1 MKSIKEEIQT
11 IKTLLKDSRT
21 AKYHKRLQIV
31 LFRLMGKS
39 YKEIIEFLDCN
50 QTTIW
55 QNVKKYEE
63 FGLDSLL
70 QETRGGRNHA
80 YMTVE
85 EEKAFLAR
93 HLKAAEAGEFVT
105 IDALFQAYKKELGRS
120 YTRDAFY
127 QLLKRHGWR
136 NITPRPEHPRKAD
149 AQTIVA
155 SKNKISIQEE
165 KKKRF
170 KTSRPFHKVRLM
182 YQDEAGFGRISKLG
196 SCWSPI
202 GVGPHVH
209 SHYIREFRYCY
220 GAVDAHTGESFFLR
234 AGGCNTEWMNVFLEE
249 LSQAYPDDYFLLVMD
264 NAIWHKSSTLKI
276 PTNIGFAFIP
286 PYTPEMNP
294 IEQVWKEI
302 RKRGFKNKAFRTLE
316 DVMNQLQDVI
326 QGLEKEVI
334 KSIVNQRWT
343 RMLFESR

>member
-1 MKSIKEEIQT
+1 MKSTKEEIQT

-39 YKEIIEFLDCN
+39 YKEIIELLDCN

-55 QNVKKYEE
+55 RNVKKYEE

-80 YMTVE
+80 QT
-85 EEKAFLAR
+85 
-93 HLKAAEAGEFVT
+93 
-105 IDALFQAYKKELGRS
+105 YKKELGRS

-136 NITPRPEHPRKAD
+136 NIMPRPEHPKK
-149 AQTIVA
+149 QTLKPL
-155 SKNKISIQEE
+155 SRLKIKSQF
-165 KKKRF
+165 KKTRKRF
-170 KTSRPFHKVRLM
+170 KISRRFRKVRLM

-220 GAVDAHTGESFFLR
+220 GAVDAHTGESFFLI
-234 AGGCNTEWMNVFLEE
+234 AGGCNTEWMNAFLEE
-249 LSQAYPDDYFLLVMD
+249 LSQAYPDDYLLLVMD

-302 RKRGFKNKAFRTLE
+302 RKRGFKNKAFRILE

-334 KSIVNQRWT
+334 KSIVNRKWT

>member
-182 YQDEAGFGRISKLG
+182 YQDDAGFGRISKLG

-220 GAVDAHTGESFFLR
+220 GAVDAHTGESFFLI
-234 AGGCNTEWMNVFLEE
+234 AGGCNTEWMNAFLEE
-249 LSQAYPDDYFLLVMD
+249 LSQAYPDDYLLLVMD

>member
-1 MKSIKEEIQT
+1 GLKGFFERVIILALNQKALFNVNMKSFKEEIQP
-11 IKTLLKDSRT
+11 IKTPLKDSRT

-39 YKEIIEFLDCN
+39 YKEIIELLDCN

-55 QNVKKYEE
+55 RNVKKYEE

-93 HLKAAEAGEFVT
+93 HLKATEAGEFVT
-105 IDALFQAYKKELGRS
+105 IPYFRLIKDLISGLYRS

-136 NITPRPEHPRKAD
+136 NIMPRPEHPKKAD

-165 KKKRF
+165 KKA
-170 KTSRPFHKVRLM
+170 L
-182 YQDEAGFGRISKLG
+182 
-196 SCWSPI
+196 
-202 GVGPHVH
+202 
-209 SHYIREFRYCY
+209 
-220 GAVDAHTGESFFLR
+220 
-234 AGGCNTEWMNVFLEE
+234 
-249 LSQAYPDDYFLLVMD
+249 
-264 NAIWHKSSTLKI
+264 
-276 PTNIGFAFIP
+276 
-286 PYTPEMNP
+286 
-294 IEQVWKEI
+294 
-302 RKRGFKNKAFRTLE
+302 
-316 DVMNQLQDVI
+316 
-326 QGLEKEVI
+326 
-334 KSIVNQRWT
+334 
-343 RMLFESR
+343 